1 MKKFLEE
8 FKAFALR
15 GNVMD
20 MAIGVIIGGAF
31 TSIVTSLTE
40 NIINPILGLFGG
52 TDLSGFV
59 LNLGGVE
66 LRYGAF
72 ITSIINF
79 LIMAFVLFCLL
90 KAVNKLT
97 ALGKK
102 PEAPAEPTTKV
113 CPFCCSEIP
122 IKAID
127 DIGRATAEDVREALH
142 QVIDPELGIDVIGL
156 GLVYGIE
163 LDVLG
168 RAIITMTLTT
178 PACPLTDLIE
188 DECASTL
195 AGLVEEFRIDWTWDP
210 RWTMER
216 ITPEGR
222 DQLAALGFNFDNMP
236 KY

>member
-1 MKKFLEE
+1 MKKFIEE

-40 NIINPILGLFGG
+40 NLINPILGLFGG

-113 CPFCCSEIP
+113 CQFCCSEIP
-122 IKAID
+122 IKA
-127 DIGRATAEDVREALH
+127 VK
-142 QVIDPELGIDVIGL
+142 
-156 GLVYGIE
+156 
-163 LDVLG
+163 
-168 RAIITMTLTT
+168 
-178 PACPLTDLIE
+178 
-188 DECASTL
+188 CAHCGS
-195 AGLVEEFRIDWTWDP
+195 
-210 RWTMER
+210 
-216 ITPEGR
+216 
-222 DQLAALGFNFDNMP
+222 DQP
-236 KY
+236 KE

>member
-1 MKKFLEE
+1 MKKFIEE
-8 FKAFALR
+8 FKFFALR

-40 NIINPILGLFGG
+40 NLINPILGLFGG

-102 PEAPAEPTTKV
+102 PESRPPRSARSAAARFRSRLSSVHTAVPISRKNNGERRMKAAASVLHFLFTAP
-113 CPFCCSEIP
+113 
-122 IKAID
+122 
-127 DIGRATAEDVREALH
+127 
-142 QVIDPELGIDVIGL
+142 
-156 GLVYGIE
+156 
-163 LDVLG
+163 
-168 RAIITMTLTT
+168 
-178 PACPLTDLIE
+178 
-188 DECASTL
+188 
-195 AGLVEEFRIDWTWDP
+195 FR
-210 RWTMER
+210 
-216 ITPEGR
+216 
-222 DQLAALGFNFDNMP
+222 Q
-236 KY
+236 

>member
-1 MKKFLEE
+1 MKKFIEE

-40 NIINPILGLFGG
+40 NLINPILGLFGG

-113 CPFCCSEIP
+113 CRSAAARFRSRLSSVHTAVPISRKNNGERRMKAAASVLHFLFTAPF
-122 IKAID
+122 
-127 DIGRATAEDVREALH
+127 R
-142 QVIDPELGIDVIGL
+142 Q
-156 GLVYGIE
+156 
-163 LDVLG
+163 
-168 RAIITMTLTT
+168 
-178 PACPLTDLIE
+178 
-188 DECASTL
+188 
-195 AGLVEEFRIDWTWDP
+195 
-210 RWTMER
+210 
-216 ITPEGR
+216 
-222 DQLAALGFNFDNMP
+222 
-236 KY
+236 

>member
-1 MKKFLEE
+1 MKKFIEE

-40 NIINPILGLFGG
+40 NIINPILGAAGS
-52 TDLSGFV
+52 TDLSAFV
-59 LNLGGVE
+59 LKIGGVE
-66 LRYGAF
+66 LKYGAF

-79 LIMAFVLFCLL
+79 LIMAFVLLCLL

-122 IKAID
+122 IKA
-127 DIGRATAEDVREALH
+127 VK
-142 QVIDPELGIDVIGL
+142 
-156 GLVYGIE
+156 
-163 LDVLG
+163 
-168 RAIITMTLTT
+168 
-178 PACPLTDLIE
+178 
-188 DECASTL
+188 CAHCGS
-195 AGLVEEFRIDWTWDP
+195 
-210 RWTMER
+210 
-216 ITPEGR
+216 
-222 DQLAALGFNFDNMP
+222 DQP
-236 KY
+236 KE

>member
-1 MKKFLEE
+1 
-8 FKAFALR
+8 
-15 GNVMD
+15 MD

-40 NIINPILGLFGG
+40 NLINPILGLFGG

-102 PEAPAEPTTKV
+102 PEVPRRADHQGLPVLLQRDSDQSCQV
-113 CPFCCSEIP
+113 C
-122 IKAID
+122 
-127 DIGRATAEDVREALH
+127 
-142 QVIDPELGIDVIGL
+142 
-156 GLVYGIE
+156 
-163 LDVLG
+163 
-168 RAIITMTLTT
+168 TLR
-178 PACPLTDLIE
+178 
-188 DECASTL
+188 
-195 AGLVEEFRIDWTWDP
+195 FRSA
-210 RWTMER
+210 ER
-216 ITPEGR
+216 IMESGE
-222 DQLAALGFNFDNMP
+222 
-236 KY
+236 

>member
-1 MKKFLEE
+1 MKKFIEE

-31 TSIVTSLTE
+31 TSIVTSLTD
-40 NIINPILGLFGG
+40 NLINPILGLFGG

-102 PEAPAEPTTKV
+102 PEAPAEPTTKT
-113 CPFCCSEIP
+113 CPFCCNEIP
-122 IKAID
+122 IKA
-127 DIGRATAEDVREALH
+127 VK
-142 QVIDPELGIDVIGL
+142 
-156 GLVYGIE
+156 
-163 LDVLG
+163 
-168 RAIITMTLTT
+168 
-178 PACPLTDLIE
+178 
-188 DECASTL
+188 CAHCGS
-195 AGLVEEFRIDWTWDP
+195 
-210 RWTMER
+210 
-216 ITPEGR
+216 
-222 DQLAALGFNFDNMP
+222 DQP
-236 KY
+236 KE